1 MVVKRH
7 ELVALSWRRGSPLA
21 ATPTAG
27 QARIEDV
34 RPILI
39 VAGDEGV
46 FGFDLATDG
55 RE

>member
-1 MVVKRH
+1 MAEK
-7 ELVALSWRRGSPLA
+7 VAEATTSAPLA

-34 RPILI
+34 RAILI

-46 FGFDLATDG
+46 FRFDLAING

>member
-1 MVVKRH
+1 MRA
-7 ELVALSWRRGSPLA
+7 VAKKPAEATTSTPLA
-21 ATPTAG
+21 ATPTAR

-39 VAGDEGV
+39 ITGDEGV